1 MGNKNRVIS
10 FISSLSTSGK
20 DTCATPVLAS
30 NAHRKI
36 EAQNG
41 FSPACETLPDS
52 STNKNQLSHQNPQ
65 HDRTE
70 SNSKSTSKPNTYQK
84 SVINAEQNTPP
95 ELQPIFAFLHSHTN
109 KIYQEGYFLKLD
121 DQNTQGKPNT
131 DRVWTEC
138 YAQLVGTILSLWD
151 AAELDLAGPGG
162 EVLPRFIN
170 LSDASIKMIESLPT
184 RSDTDA
190 PLQNVLSISTAG
202 KNRYLLHFNSH
213 HSLIQWTAG
222 IRLAMYEHATLQE
235 AYTGALIAGKGKLL
249 NNINSI
255 MDRSRSPTAEWVRVR
270 FGAGT
275 PWRRCWCVISPADEK
290 ELIKWQKQWKKS
302 PYDRSRPPALKGVV
316 KFYHSKKTK
325 KVQPIATISDA
336 FSAFAV
342 YPQSKPL
349 IDASTLVKVE
359 GSIIIH
365 SNPPSTTEGFVFVMP
380 EAHPAVTGFEI
391 LLRWLLPVY
400 DTFGLYG
407 RPGRLV
413 AAAEDM
419 RSLMFAMP
427 TQQRH
432 GYLEIIDVISLILE
446 DGSSTWKESQWRKR
460 MKDLTSKRMM
470 VVESD
475 SKTEI
480 RLGSRKGGRSSIGPA
495 HFRGVK
501 FKTDGDDTSIKS
513 SPSTALASN
522 SGTNETFGG
531 YRARTD
537 SAPPIT
543 SAQAQIRASNN
554 HNRSVSEAYML
565 DRFQAQT
572 PPSSSAEGV
581 GVSRITEPRSGV
593 SQKSEFETTRER
605 SSSEDEPLAE
615 ASPVCELQELKLN
628 SSPGPVATPPAFLH
642 GPGSLPLSKPYQSS
656 ELRQANNRISC
667 NTLNQMSGVDDV
679 IEAASE
685 RNLDTNKEKSTLS
698 SDFTETEKA
707 QEINKARE
715 RTHSDEEPRYKSQLK
730 KILHENNLS
739 VRIVNDE
746 GEIPLAQPRFSD
758 PKSNPTNNPS
768 NQFPQSTKEFLLTP
782 SKQNLKIYE
791 RPESEQPTDSNKIS
805 VSPVFEQ
812 QQKQQQHMNSLQ
824 DVPRVFNL
832 KNPKLDKVGSDPVS
846 PRGYFINEDI
856 FDKISYEQSKSYVE
870 APKSGSNL
878 VKTVSSSP
886 YQVRSKKS
894 VEVFRDLDK
903 PRAGVMRTVGD
914 ITLESLNGSSDLMAL
929 DIDFGPTI
937 NYATSKNI
945 GFLKGLGG
953 VNNQLTNQ
961 NELDL
966 NQETS
971 SHGSD
976 VRGRSKSSNLEIEV
990 RDDSVKESRTLAWNP
1005 TFASSANLAAHQK
1018 GITPE
1023 DFVTQRANIASMYTH
1038 QRLPSADALRTI
1050 AASSS
1055 LSGPR
1060 LSEKSNTVN
1069 HSRRYSSDLS
1079 ALTSH
1084 FRNCSGEL
1092 LQRPNSKGAAR
1103 ALGPHTHFRNH
1114 SIDHL
1119 SRMNYSSFSP
1129 IGSPLFPS
1137 SPSAPNNAW
1146 NIQTNSNHIS
1156 RDQEHSA
1163 RISDLSVSRLTKSG
1177 KNVYQI
1183 GPISTSETREKGN
1196 HAAKQ
1201 SLSNR
1206 VAEQVIQQRQQAL
1219 NQKYNYQTPVDFRA
1233 QIQSPNVLM

>member
-30 NAHRKI
+30 SAHNKT
-36 EAQNG
+36 EAQNR
-41 FSPACETLPDS
+41 FSPACETLPDL
-52 STNKNQLSHQNPQ
+52 STHKNQLSYQYPQ
-65 HDRTE
+65 HERTE
-70 SNSKSTSKPNTYQK
+70 SNSKLISKHNVYQQA
-84 SVINAEQNTPP
+84 VINAEQNTPP

-151 AAELDLAGPGG
+151 AAELDLAGQGG

-255 MDRSRSPTAEWVRVR
+255 MDRSRSPTADWVRVR

-316 KFYHSKKTK
+316 KFYHGKKTK

-380 EAHPAVTGFEI
+380 EVHPAVTGFEI

-413 AAAEDM
+413 AAAEDI

-432 GYLEIIDVISLILE
+432 GYLETIDVISLILE

-470 VVESD
+470 AIETD
-475 SKTEI
+475 SKTEMM
-480 RLGSRKGGRSSIGPA
+480 LGSRMDGRSSIGPA

-501 FKTDGDDTSIKS
+501 FKTDGDDTSVKS

-537 SAPPIT
+537 SAPPMT
-543 SAQAQIRASNN
+543 SVRAQIEASNN
-554 HNRSVSEAYML
+554 HNRSISEAHLL
-565 DRFQAQT
+565 DRFQAQA
-572 PPSSSAEGV
+572 PPSSREGV
-581 GVSRITEPRSGV
+581 GMNRIIESSSGV
-593 SQKSEFETTRER
+593 RQKNEFEETRER
-605 SSSEDEPLAE
+605 SSSEDEPLTD
-615 ASPVCELQELKLN
+615 ASPVCDLQELRLN
-628 SSPGPVATPPAFLH
+628 TSPGPVATPPAFVH

-679 IEAASE
+679 IETACE
-685 RNLDTNKEKSTLS
+685 RNIDTSKEKSPISTAH
-698 SDFTETEKA
+698 TETEKA
-707 QEINKARE
+707 PGINKSRE
-715 RTHSDEEPRYKSQLK
+715 RTQTDEEFRQKSQTN
-730 KILHENNLS
+730 KILHGNYLS

-746 GEIPLAQPRFSD
+746 GEIPLTQPRFSD
-758 PKSNPTNNPS
+758 LKSYPTNDSS
-768 NQFPQSTKEFLLTP
+768 NQIPLSTKEPLLTP
-782 SKQNLKIYE
+782 SKQTLKIYE
-791 RPESEQPTDSNKIS
+791 RPESDQSTDSNNIS
-805 VSPVFEQ
+805 VSPALEQ
-812 QQKQQQHMNSLQ
+812 QQKKHTNSFQ

-832 KNPKLDKVGSDPVS
+832 EDPKLDKVGSDSVS

-856 FDKISYEQSKSYVE
+856 FDKISYEQSKISIE
-870 APKSGSNL
+870 ALKSGSNSN
-878 VKTVSSSP
+878 SS

-894 VEVFRDLDK
+894 VEVSRDLDK

-914 ITLESLNGSSDLMAL
+914 ITLESLNGRSDLMAL

-937 NYATSKNI
+937 NYATSKNT
-945 GFLKGLGG
+945 GFLKGLGRL
-953 VNNQLTNQ
+953 NNP
-961 NELDL
+961 NELAL
-966 NQETS
+966 NQES
-971 SHGSD
+971 STRGSN

-990 RDDSVKESRTLAWNP
+990 RNDFVKESRTLAWNP

-1023 DFVTQRANIASMYTH
+1023 DFVTQRANKASMYTH
-1038 QRLPSADALRTI
+1038 QRLPSADALRTV

-1055 LSGPR
+1055 LSGTR
-1060 LSEKSNTVN
+1060 LSEKSNPVN
-1069 HSRRYSSDLS
+1069 HSRSYSSDLS
-1079 ALTSH
+1079 ALISH
-1084 FRNCSGEL
+1084 SRNCSGEL
-1092 LQRPNSKGAAR
+1092 LQRPNSRAAAR
-1103 ALGPHTHFRNH
+1103 TLGPHTHFRNH
-1114 SIDHL
+1114 STDHL
-1119 SRMNYSSFSP
+1119 SRMNYSPVSS
-1129 IGSPLFPS
+1129 IGSPQFPS
-1137 SPSAPNNAW
+1137 SPSTSNNAW
-1146 NIQTNSNHIS
+1146 NFKTNFNHIN
-1156 RDQEHSA
+1156 RDQEHPA
-1163 RISDLSVSRLTKSG
+1163 RITDQTVSRPTKSG
-1177 KNVYQI
+1177 KIIYQI
-1183 GPISTSETREKGN
+1183 GPTSTLEIREKGN

-1206 VAEQVIQQRQQAL
+1206 VAEQVIQRHQAL
-1219 NQKYNYQTPVDFRA
+1219 SQKYNYQTPIDFRA
-1233 QIQSPNVLM
+1233 QIQSPNVIMQSGG